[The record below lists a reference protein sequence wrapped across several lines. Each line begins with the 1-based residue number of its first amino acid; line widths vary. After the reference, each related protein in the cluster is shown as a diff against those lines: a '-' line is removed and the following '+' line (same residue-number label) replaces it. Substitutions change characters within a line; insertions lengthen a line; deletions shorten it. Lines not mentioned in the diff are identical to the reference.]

1 MSQSERWYNLRNGL
15 ANTWSI
21 KNGKQTGGL
30 HTQHAVSYSGHGV
43 LLRLVFF
50 VAFSPPE
57 SVDVVLSAA
66 ASHVAAKTRGEVA
79 RFLAWL

>member
-1 MSQSERWYNLRNGL
+1 MSGGTTYATVWLTRGRSRMVNKQVDGTH
-15 ANTWSI
+15 NTRSVI
-21 KNGKQTGGL
+21 RDTEF
-30 HTQHAVSYSGHGV
+30 S
-43 LLRLVFF
+43 F